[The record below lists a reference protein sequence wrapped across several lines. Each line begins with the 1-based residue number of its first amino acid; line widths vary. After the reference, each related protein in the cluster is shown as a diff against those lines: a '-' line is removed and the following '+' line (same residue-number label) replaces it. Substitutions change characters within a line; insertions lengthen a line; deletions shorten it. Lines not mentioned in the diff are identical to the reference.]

1 MAAALAVTATASPA
15 ATAGAAAATT
25 ERSPPRLVYLVTE
38 DWYFLMHRLPMARAA
53 KAAGYDVHVITRINR
68 EQDRTAI
75 EAEGFVVH
83 PADLARG
90 SRRPDR
96 LLAAVRRVRALYRDI
111 RPDIVH
117 HVALQGAVVGALA
130 GTGLRLP
137 TVNGLTGLGTL
148 FTSDAGVVSRLVR
161 VALPALLDR
170 ARSLTTVENPDD
182 AALLAA
188 AGVSPARI
196 VPFPGSG
203 VDTDRLTPLPEPDGA
218 PTFAYV
224 GRMLVDKGVH
234 TLMSAWRMLHEA
246 GQAPRLLLAGTPD
259 PSNSTSLSE
268 AELRA
273 FAQLPGVTWL
283 GHVSD
288 IRAVWAAAH
297 VAVLPSRRE
306 GLPVSLLEAA
316 ACGRPLL
323 ATDVPGC
330 REVACAGINALL
342 VPADDPAALAAAV
355 RRLAADPDLRRTLA
369 AQSRSLVEAQFSAAI
384 VGREIVALYDRVAAL
399 KQPRP

>member
-1 MAAALAVTATASPA
+1 MLPSHAGVAEALAVSAVATVM
-15 ATAGAAAATT
+15 
-25 ERSPPRLVYLVTE
+25 RPPRLVYLVTE
-38 DWYFLMHRLPMARAA
+38 DWYFLLHRLPMARAA

-68 EQDRTAI
+68 EQDRRAI

-83 PADLARG
+83 SADLARG

-96 LLAAVRRVRALYRDI
+96 LLAAVRRVRALYRAI

-117 HVALQGAVVGALA
+117 HVALQGAVVGTLA

-148 FTSDAGVVSRLVR
+148 FTSDAGVASRLVR
-161 VALPALLDR
+161 AALPSLLDR
-170 ARSLTTVENPDD
+170 DASVTTVENRDD
-182 AALLAA
+182 GALLAA

-203 VDTDRLTPLPEPDGA
+203 VDTDRLTPLPEPDGP

-224 GRMLVDKGVH
+224 GRMLVDKGVR
-234 TLMSAWRMLHEA
+234 TLMSAWRALHEA
-246 GQAPRLLLAGTPD
+246 GGAPRLLLAGTPD
-259 PSNSTSLSE
+259 PSNPTSIPE
-268 AELRA
+268 AELRD

-288 IRAVWAAAH
+288 IRGVWAAAH

-330 REVACAGINALL
+330 REVARAGINALL
-342 VPADDPAALAAAV
+342 VPVDDPVALAAAARRLADDPALRRQLAAG
-355 RRLAADPDLRRTLA
+355 
-369 AQSRSLVEAQFSAAI
+369 SRPLVEDQFSATI
-384 VGREIVALYDRVAAL
+384 VGREIVALYERVGGLAR
-399 KQPRP
+399 PRS